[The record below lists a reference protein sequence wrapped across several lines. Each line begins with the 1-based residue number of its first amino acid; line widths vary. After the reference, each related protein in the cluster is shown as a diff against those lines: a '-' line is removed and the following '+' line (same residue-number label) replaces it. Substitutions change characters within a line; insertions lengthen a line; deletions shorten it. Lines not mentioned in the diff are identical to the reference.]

1 MRACFLGQNIYVLGN
16 GIAVLNSGWRALDPP
31 KSSEFKPSDKT
42 KPKKN
47 RDSSSK
53 PDRIPQTNVC

>member
-16 GIAVLNSGWRALDPP
+16 GIAVLSSGWRELEPARPSVL
-31 KSSEFKPSDKT
+31 KPSEKV

-47 RDSSSK
+47 RDSAIK
-53 PDRIPQTNVC
+53 PNQNSAN